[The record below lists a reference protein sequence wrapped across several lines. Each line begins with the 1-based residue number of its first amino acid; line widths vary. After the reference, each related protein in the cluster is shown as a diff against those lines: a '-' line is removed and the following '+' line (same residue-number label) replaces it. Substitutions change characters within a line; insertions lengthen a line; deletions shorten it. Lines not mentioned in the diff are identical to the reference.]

1 MVAWVLLAKTGVG
14 VGLSIPL
21 SQLFTQR
28 VASALMAFQA
38 YSAPAPGL
46 RKHASCFGISPQF
59 PTFSPANT
67 HTHTQTHTQ
76 CVNRLCA
83 FTVCFQRWLAIFP
96 EGRKLICIYTRV
108 FLYMHICTDLHM
120 HIYLYVSLYKYAPSM
135 HMFIHIQHVYYIPL
149 YTDMYLYM
157 HILIHILHGYK
168 YTATYMQMPICVY
181 MSVYMYSLSL

>member
-1 MVAWVLLAKTGVG
+1 MQVPKTHSIFTSGISCHLSHYLLCIWRHSSLAGFTGPAENKEHSQAKNTD
-14 VGLSIPL
+14 
-21 SQLFTQR
+21 
-28 VASALMAFQA
+28 SA
-38 YSAPAPGL
+38 
-46 RKHASCFGISPQF
+46 ASCRH
-59 PTFSPANT
+59 AWW
-67 HTHTQTHTQ
+67 
-76 CVNRLCA
+76 R
-83 FTVCFQRWLAIFP
+83 
-96 EGRKLICIYTRV
+96 ELICIYTRV